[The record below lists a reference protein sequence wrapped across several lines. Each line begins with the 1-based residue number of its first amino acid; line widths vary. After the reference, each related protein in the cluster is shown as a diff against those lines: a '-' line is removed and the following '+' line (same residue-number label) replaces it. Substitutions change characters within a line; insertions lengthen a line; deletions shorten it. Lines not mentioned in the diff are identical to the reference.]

1 MVVNLI
7 LRQFNS
13 LLANMTRAVT
23 VSSPFYGYD
32 GQTHRWFEGETYLNG
47 LGKLNVIKVITS
59 LPACYTLSYLDRAT
73 YLANQTALANDP
85 NFPLMS
91 YPSNDAQNP
100 AQPVDPFNPGP
111 QRYPTNTNFQMAEL
125 AHALLIYQQ
134 LVAPLAQYADRFY
147 NIRGV
152 QTSDQTIG
160 GIGWDV
166 VPGVVP
172 NVSPI
177 SDQPP
182 PTPGDN
188 TQPAWTARL
197 VSLPPGQCKTVQGA
211 IDHMFMMEYAAT
223 QQMIA
228 SVL

>member
-1 MVVNLI
+1 MRNI
-7 LRQFNS
+7 PRS
-13 LLANMTRAVT
+13 PWTRSTQARSDT
-23 VSSPFYGYD
+23 RPTRIS
-32 GQTHRWFEGETYLNG
+32 RWR
-47 LGKLNVIKVITS
+47 S
-59 LPACYTLSYLDRAT
+59 LPTRC
-73 YLANQTALANDP
+73 
-85 NFPLMS
+85 
-91 YPSNDAQNP
+91 
-100 AQPVDPFNPGP
+100 
-111 QRYPTNTNFQMAEL
+111 
-125 AHALLIYQQ
+125 LIYQQ

-152 QTSDQTIG
+152 QTSNQTIG

-166 VPGVVP
+166 VPGAVP

-182 PTPGDN
+182 PAPGDN

-197 VSLPPGQCKTVQGA
+197 VTLPANHCRTVQGA

-223 QQMIA
+223 QQPIA